1 MNGGEERTKEGDVG
15 AVKEELKEDVGA
27 DARTCEEALVPSVL
41 YFGPWPG
48 PGNSDGGGF
57 D

>member
-1 MNGGEERTKEGDVG
+1 MNGGEERTEEGDVG
-15 AVKEELKEDVGA
+15 ALKEELKEDVGT
-27 DARTCEEALVPSVL
+27 DARTCEEALIPSVL

>member
-1 MNGGEERTKEGDVG
+1 MNGGTDRTEEGYVR
-15 AVKEELKEDVGA
+15 AVKEEPKEDVGA
-27 DARTCEEALVPSVL
+27 DARTCEEAQVPSIL

>member
-1 MNGGEERTKEGDVG
+1 MNGGKERTEEGYVR
-15 AVKEELKEDVGA
+15 AVKEEPKEDVGA
-27 DARTCEEALVPSVL
+27 DARTCEEAQVPSVL

-48 PGNSDGGGF
+48 PGNSDGSGF